1 MVNFFTTLWGTF
13 KSITGLLMG
22 LAPFL
27 TFVVWLHTRDLFYS
41 IINLFLPSRRV
52 GQVVSPGRPGY
63 RGVWPKFIEPTI
75 GNESRSP
82 CPGLNCLANHGIL
95 PRDGRHVTYKQMSD
109 AIQHAYNLSP
119 TLAEQL
125 TSSAVALDQGRGWI
139 DLHDLNALNVIQH
152 DASFTRPDIA
162 FCADQSYP
170 HTDLVERFLA
180 QASNGECL
188 SLDDIS
194 YHSGLRRAECKRTNG
209 QYSLT
214 YSFLHKF
221 FGSGNGALMYS
232 IFGGNVENLRT
243 WLAEGRFP
251 DGWEPSNRE
260 ALGHSI
266 AQAQITTLAIEF
278 NINEKQKL
286 RPGDAAYLKPNEA

>member
-1 MVNFFTTLWGTF
+1 MH
-13 KSITGLLMG
+13 GL
-22 LAPFL
+22 
-27 TFVVWLHTRDLFYS
+27 
-41 IINLFLPSRRV
+41 
-52 GQVVSPGRPGY
+52 
-63 RGVWPKFIEPTI
+63 
-75 GNESRSP
+75 
-82 CPGLNCLANHGIL
+82 GIL

-139 DLHDLNALNVIQH
+139 DLHDLNALNVSTANTPLALIRQIRVYADRSPISQVIQH

-170 HTDLVERFLA
+170 HPDLVERFLA

-221 FGSGNGALMYS
+221 FGK
-232 IFGGNVENLRT
+232 
-243 WLAEGRFP
+243 W
-251 DGWEPSNRE
+251 
-260 ALGHSI
+260 
-266 AQAQITTLAIEF
+266 
-278 NINEKQKL
+278 
-286 RPGDAAYLKPNEA
+286 